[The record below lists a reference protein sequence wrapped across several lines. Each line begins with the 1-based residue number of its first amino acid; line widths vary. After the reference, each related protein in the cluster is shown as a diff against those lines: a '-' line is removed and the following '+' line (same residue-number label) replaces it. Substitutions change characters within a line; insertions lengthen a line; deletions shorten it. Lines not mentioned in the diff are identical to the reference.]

1 MQRDIHPTLHELDRD
16 GALHEAAARVDP
28 ITRAS
33 FMRRAAA
40 ILGGGAVA
48 TVALP
53 NLTGLAGGGSGVAAA
68 ASSGT
73 SDVDILNYALTLE
86 YLEAAFYAQ
95 AVRKGGLKGELKR
108 FAQVVAD
115 HERQHVQALK
125 GALGSKAV
133 KRPSFDFKG
142 TTANPGTFA
151 KTAKVLEDTGV
162 EAYQGQATNIRNR
175 RVLAAAISIHPVEA
189 RHAAWIASIMS
200 KGGTKPASP
209 APEALNPAATMQ
221 QVLAAVKGTG
231 FISTVRSAQASS
243 AVLGQPAMTG

>member
-1 MQRDIHPTLHELDRD
+1 MRDDIHPTLHELDLD
-16 GALHEAAARVDP
+16 GALREAAARVDP

-48 TVALP
+48 AVALP
-53 NLTGLAGGGSGVAAA
+53 NLSGVAGGNAGVAFA

-86 YLEAAFYAQ
+86 YLEAAFYAE
-95 AVRKGGLKGELKR
+95 ALRRGGLKGELKR
-108 FAQVVAD
+108 FARVVAD

-133 KRPSFDFKG
+133 KRPRFDFKA
-142 TTANPGTFA
+142 TTASPGPFA
-151 KTAKVLEDTGV
+151 QTAKVLEDTGV

-189 RHAAWIASIMS
+189 RHAAWIASILS
-200 KGGTKPASP
+200 KGGTKPVSP
-209 APEALNPAATMQ
+209 APDAFNPAATMQ
-221 QVLAAVKGTG
+221 EVLAAVQGTG
-231 FISTVRSAQASS
+231 FISTMSSAQAGA
-243 AVLGQPAMTG
+243 AVAGQPAMTG